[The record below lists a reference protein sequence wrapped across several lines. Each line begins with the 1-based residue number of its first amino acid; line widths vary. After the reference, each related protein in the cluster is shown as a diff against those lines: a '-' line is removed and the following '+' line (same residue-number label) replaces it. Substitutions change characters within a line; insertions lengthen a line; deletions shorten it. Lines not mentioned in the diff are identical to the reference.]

1 MPKRKKYP
9 CPCCRNYTLSEKAGG
24 TYLICPVC
32 FWEDDPLQ
40 FHNRELR
47 GGANPISLKEAQK
60 NYEEFGAC
68 ERAMLIHV
76 RSPFKNELRAGNSK
90 PDM

>member
-1 MPKRKKYP
+1 MSKHNKYS
-9 CPCCRNYTLSEKAGG
+9 CLCCRHYTLPEKAGG

-40 FHNRELR
+40 FHKRELN
-47 GGANPISLKEAQK
+47 GGANPVSLKEAQK

-68 ERAMLIHV
+68 ERVMLIHV
-76 RSPFKNELRAGNSK
+76 LRPLKNELRAVNRK